1 MCLKHSDPIAI
12 VVAVDSWLQWLS
24 MATSL
29 GVAAA
34 SVVLGSCT
42 VQHVCRIPHGLGLDC
57 PEMSE
62 LTYWVA
68 VMSLRLWGRY
78 LRSFPGPFMLL
89 GLRKACQSRLSRR

>member
-1 MCLKHSDPIAI
+1 MCLRHSDPIAI
-12 VVAVDSWLQWLS
+12 VVAVDSCLQWRS

-34 SVVLGSCT
+34 SVFLDSCT
-42 VQHVCRIPHGLGLDC
+42 VQYVCRILHGLGY

-78 LRSFPGPFMLL
+78 LRSFPGPFP
-89 GLRKACQSRLSRR
+89 GSFPCFSA